1 MCSKKSIF
9 KNTKMSKTTIKLK
22 KGLNIP
28 LKGEAEKILN
38 TAERS
43 GLYAI
48 QPPDF
53 HGIVPKM
60 LVKEGENIKAGSP
73 LFYDKNNEKII
84 FTSPVSGKF
93 KEIIRGEKRRILEV
107 RVKADQDDDYLDFGA
122 ADPKNLNHEDIMNKL
137 LASGLWSTIRQ
148 RPYSVIANPDDKQK
162 AIFVSAFDSAP
173 LAPDFDFLIDG
184 QEDEFQTG
192 LDVLKKLTKGKVHLS
207 INEKRTMRRAL
218 THARNVEVHKFT
230 GPHPS
235 GNIGVQIHHIDPVNI
250 GDIVWYVDFQNVIML
265 GRLFKNGIYDGRKI
279 IALTGSEVKRP
290 RYWRVIQGAS
300 VENLLKN
307 NLSTEDSSSLRFISG
322 NVLTGSKIYKEG
334 FIGFYDS
341 QVTVIPEGNKPEFMG
356 WLLPKPS
363 KYSAT
368 RTLFSWLMPW
378 KKYRLDTNLN
388 GGNRAFVLTGFYE
401 KVLPMDI
408 LPMQLIKAIMIND
421 IELMEKLGIYEV
433 APEDF
438 ALCEFICP
446 SKTEMQSIIRDAL
459 DNIQKEFS

>member
-1 MCSKKSIF
+1 
-9 KNTKMSKTTIKLK
+9 MSKTTINLK
-22 KGLNIP
+22 KGLDIP
-28 LKGEAEKILN
+28 LKGKAEKILN

-43 GLYAI
+43 DLYAVK
-48 QPPDF
+48 PPDF
-53 HGIVPKM
+53 YGIVPKM
-60 LVKEGENIKAGSP
+60 LVKEGEKVKAGSP
-73 LFYDKNNEKII
+73 LFYNKYDEKII

-93 KEIIRGEKRRILEV
+93 KEIIRGEKRKILEV
-107 RVKADQDDDYLDFGA
+107 RIQADNNDDYVNFGG
-122 ADPKNLNHEDIMNKL
+122 ADPKSINREDIINKL

-148 RPYSVIANPDDKQK
+148 RPYSVIANPDDKPK

-173 LAPDFDFLIDG
+173 LAPDFDFLING
-184 QEDEFQTG
+184 QEEDFQTG
-192 LDVLKKLTKGKVHLS
+192 LDVLSKLTKGTVHLS
-207 INEKRTMRRAL
+207 INEERTMRRTL
-218 THARNVEVHKFT
+218 THAKNVEVHKFS
-230 GPHPS
+230 GPHPA
-235 GNIGVQIHHIDPVNI
+235 GNIGIQAHHIDPINS

-279 IALTGSEVKRP
+279 IALTGSEVLRP
-290 RYWRVIQGAS
+290 RYWRIIQGAS
-300 VENLLKN
+300 IKNLMKD
-307 NLSTEDSSSLRFISG
+307 NLTTEDTSSLRFISG
-322 NVLTGSKIYKEG
+322 NVLTGSKIYREG
-334 FIGFYDS
+334 FVGFYDS

-356 WLLPKPS
+356 WLLPKPN

-388 GGNRAFVLTGFYE
+388 GGNRAFVLTGIYE

-421 IELMEKLGIYEV
+421 IGLMEKLGIYEV

-446 SKTEMQSIIRDAL
+446 SKTEIQSVIRDGL
-459 DNIQKEFS
+459 DLIQKEFS

>member
-1 MCSKKSIF
+1 
-9 KNTKMSKTTIKLK
+9 MSKTTINLK
-22 KGLNIP
+22 KGLDIP
-28 LKGEAEKILN
+28 LKGKAEKILN

-43 GLYAI
+43 DLYAVK
-48 QPPDF
+48 PPDF
-53 HGIVPKM
+53 YGIVPKM
-60 LVKEGENIKAGSP
+60 LVKEGEKVKAGSP
-73 LFYDKNNEKII
+73 LFYNKYDEKII

-93 KEIIRGEKRRILEV
+93 KEIIRGEKRKILEV
-107 RVKADQDDDYLDFGA
+107 RIQADNNDDYVNFGG
-122 ADPKNLNHEDIMNKL
+122 ADPKSINREDIINKL

-148 RPYSVIANPDDKQK
+148 RPYSVIANPDDKPK

-173 LAPDFDFLIDG
+173 LAPDFDFLING
-184 QEDEFQTG
+184 QEEDFQTG
-192 LDVLKKLTKGKVHLS
+192 LDVLSKLTKGKVHLS
-207 INEKRTMRRAL
+207 INTDRTLRKAL
-218 THARNVEVHKFT
+218 THAKNVEVHKFS
-230 GPHPS
+230 GPHPA
-235 GNIGVQIHHIDPVNI
+235 GNIGIQAHHIDPINS

-279 IALTGSEVKRP
+279 IALTGSEVLRP
-290 RYWRVIQGAS
+290 RYWRIIQGAS
-300 VENLLKN
+300 IENLVKD
-307 NLSTEDSSSLRFISG
+307 NLTTEDTSSLRFISG
-322 NVLTGSKIYKEG
+322 NVLTGSKIYREG
-334 FIGFYDS
+334 FVGFYDS

-356 WLLPKPS
+356 WLLPKLN

-388 GGNRAFVLTGFYE
+388 GGNRAFVLTGIYE

-408 LPMQLIKAIMIND
+408 LPMQLIKAIIIND

-446 SKTEMQSIIRDAL
+446 SKTEMQSIIRDGL
-459 DNIQKEFS
+459 DLIQKEFS